1 MPRYGHNRLHLIG
14 KEFGNLIVIAAAP
27 NTAAGK
33 SRWVCMCICGNEHIA
48 YGSHLRNGKTTS
60 CGHSPVYCVHG
71 HLRVPENIYPDGT
84 CKECQKV
91 RRSPEEYKSARNEES
106 RVFYA
111 KTASKYRKQTRERMA
126 ALKLE
131 VLTYYSPEH
140 VLGCCWENCTV
151 TDIDML
157 SLDHINN
164 DGAEHR
170 RSLNIGAKG
179 GEKLYRWAKKES
191 FPDGFQTLCMN
202 HQLKKQLLYLRSK
215 TT

>member
-1 MPRYGHNRLHLIG
+1 MPRYGHNRLQLIG

-91 RRSPEEYKSARNEES
+91 VVLQKSTS
-106 RVFYA
+106 RLE
-111 KTASKYRKQTRERMA
+111 TRKVVCFMPR
-126 ALKLE
+126 LL
-131 VLTYYSPEH
+131 
-140 VLGCCWENCTV
+140 
-151 TDIDML
+151 
-157 SLDHINN
+157 
-164 DGAEHR
+164 
-170 RSLNIGAKG
+170 LNIENKLAK
-179 GEKLYRWAKKES
+179 EW
-191 FPDGFQTLCMN
+191 P
-202 HQLKKQLLYLRSK
+202 LLNWKY
-215 TT
+215 